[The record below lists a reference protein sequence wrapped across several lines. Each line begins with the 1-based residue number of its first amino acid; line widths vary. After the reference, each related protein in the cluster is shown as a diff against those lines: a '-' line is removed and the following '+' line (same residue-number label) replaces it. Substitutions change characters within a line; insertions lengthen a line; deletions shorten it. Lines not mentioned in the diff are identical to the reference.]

1 MMPKRHFQAPTSDA
15 KSYRPEVEIAL
26 QNELRA
32 LADIEA
38 LYEEQRENL
47 ERSAVRPS
55 VKEHLARQLEQR
67 RASARDPR
75 VKRLSELRK
84 EILKMMRDWDRTV
97 H

>member
-15 KSYRPEVEIAL
+15 KFYWPEVEIAL

-47 ERSAVRPS
+47 ERSAVRS
-55 VKEHLARQLEQR
+55 RDILLGSSSNVGHR
-67 RASARDPR
+67 RVIHA
-75 VKRLSELRK
+75 
-84 EILKMMRDWDRTV
+84 
-97 H
+97 